1 MIRPIA
7 TTLFVVSCV
16 AITPLM
22 LADSSGGLTLRHHEV
37 RDHST
42 HHRRH
47 RPHVRH
53 SARRAKKI
61 QASGVSRRVPAK
73 SRSTSSQGKGPV
85 LSLSPKPPAAQSPVA
100 SPAPEVPTAN
110 APPVSIPP
118 VSSTPPVS
126 SNPPSARKL
135 IWADE
140 FNGPAGAS
148 PERSKW
154 NFDTGGSGWGNE
166 ELESYTSRPAN
177 AEIDGQGHLAITA
190 RTEKYTGA
198 DGITRNYT
206 SARLQTLNTFRFQ
219 YGVAEARIQVPAG
232 QGLVAQFWMLGQEAY
247 EGENAWPSCG
257 EIDTAEVLGSEPN
270 IANGTLHA
278 PWSFAPTGV
287 QGQADSAT
295 PLSAGFHT
303 YSVEW
308 EPERISFMLD
318 GTVYKTITPSDLPAG
333 AAWPFKHPY
342 FLLLDLAVGGEWPG
356 SPNASTHF
364 PAQMLVDWVRVRQ

>member
-1 MIRPIA
+1 MIRPFA
-7 TTLFVVSCV
+7 TTVFVVSCV
-16 AITPLM
+16 AIAPLTM
-22 LADSSGGLTLRHHEV
+22 AEPSGGLTLRHHEV
-37 RDHST
+37 RNHPT
-42 HHRRH
+42 HRRH
-47 RPHVRH
+47 RGPRGRH
-53 SARRAKKI
+53 ATRRAKKI
-61 QASGVSRRVPAK
+61 QASGVSRRMPAK
-73 SRSTSSQGKGPV
+73 SRSTSSPGKGPV
-85 LSLSPKPPAAQSPVA
+85 PSRLPEPPAPRSPVA
-100 SPAPEVPTAN
+100 SPSPEVPTTT
-110 APPVSIPP
+110 APPI
-118 VSSTPPVS
+118 STAPPVS

-154 NFDTGGSGWGNE
+154 SFDTGGSGWGNE
-166 ELESYTSRPAN
+166 ELESYTSRSAN
-177 AEIDGQGHLAITA
+177 AEFDGQGHLAITA
-190 RTEKYTGA
+190 RAEKYTGA
-198 DGITRNYT
+198 DSITRGYT

-219 YGVAEARIQVPAG
+219 YGVAEARIQVPTG
-232 QGLVAQFWMLGQEAY
+232 QGLLAQFWMLGQEAY
-247 EGENAWPSCG
+247 ESENAWPSCG

-287 QGQADSAT
+287 QGQANSAT

-364 PAQMLVDWVRVRQ
+364 PAQMLVDWVRVWQ